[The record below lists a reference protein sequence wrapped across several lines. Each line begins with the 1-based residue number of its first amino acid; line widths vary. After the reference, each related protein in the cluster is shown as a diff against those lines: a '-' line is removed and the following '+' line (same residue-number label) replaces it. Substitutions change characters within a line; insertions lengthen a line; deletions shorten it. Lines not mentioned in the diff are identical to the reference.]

1 MIFGD
6 IESLMNLVSSNFLCL
21 WKTQKKRCWA
31 CGYTDVIRWGKQNGK
46 QRFKCKRCGIFLT
59 DNRPEQR
66 VQNRFVW
73 FRKWVLERQ
82 TYQTLSRDSGLCR
95 DTLQRTFYQ
104 LLEKAPRIKIIK
116 RDHVHLR
123 IDATYFA
130 KFCLVCYQDDF
141 DGYTQLLRFT
151 DGEHYE
157 EIKEDLSNL
166 LKLGIQIESITTD
179 GHKSILK
186 AIRKSVPD
194 AIAQR
199 CLVHI
204 QRMCLLWLTQYP
216 KHVAGQ
222 ELRKLVLQILQI
234 RTEND
239 RIYWRR
245 EFLKWHESHKDYLN
259 ERTYNVGSGRYWY
272 THKLLRRSY
281 ITIKRALPN
290 MFHYLSNPNI
300 PKTTN
305 GIEGYFSHLKNH
317 LDIHRGLTVKH
328 RINFIKWYIYFT
340 NEKWVFLA
348 IWHSS
353 NIKKAAKRTALVLL

>member
-1 MIFGD
+1 M
-6 IESLMNLVSSNFLCL
+6 
-21 WKTQKKRCWA
+21 
-31 CGYTDVIRWGKQNGK
+31 
-46 QRFKCKRCGIFLT
+46 
-59 DNRPEQR
+59 
-66 VQNRFVW
+66 
-73 FRKWVLERQ
+73 
-82 TYQTLSRDSGLCR
+82 CR

-104 LLEKAPRIKIIK
+104 LLDQAPRIKIIK
-116 RDHVHLR
+116 REGVHFR

-130 KFCLVCYQDDF
+130 KFCVVCYQDDY

-157 EIKEDLSNL
+157 EIREDLANL
-166 LKLGIQIESITTD
+166 LKLGIQIESITSD
-179 GHKSILK
+179 GHKSALK

-194 AIAQR
+194 AIVQR

-204 QRMCLLWLTQYP
+204 QRMCLIWLTRYP
-216 KHVAGQ
+216 RHPAGQ
-222 ELRKLVLQILQI
+222 QLRRLVLQILKI
-234 RTEND
+234 ETEND
-239 RIYWRR
+239 RIYWTR
-245 EFLKWHESHKDYLN
+245 EFLSWHEFHKDYLN
-259 ERTYNVGSGRYWY
+259 ERTYNTETGRYWY

-290 MFHYLSNPNI
+290 MFHYLSNPAI

-340 NEKWVFLA
+340 NEK
-348 IWHSS
+348 
-353 NIKKAAKRTALVLL
+353 